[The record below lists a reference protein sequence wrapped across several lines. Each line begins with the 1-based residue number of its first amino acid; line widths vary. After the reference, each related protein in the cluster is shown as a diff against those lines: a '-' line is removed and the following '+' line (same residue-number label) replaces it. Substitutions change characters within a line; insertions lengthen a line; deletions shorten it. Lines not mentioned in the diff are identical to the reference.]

1 MIVRANI
8 SDAKTV
14 AKLAVN
20 MWSSHTI
27 DELTADFEQLL
38 ADKNVSVFLFCTK
51 ENAVGFAQCQLRL
64 DYVEGT
70 DSSPVGYLGGSIL
83 QRLIGI
89 KAMQKCFSM
98 PANNGQENVA
108 AKNLQ
113 VIVNWET
120 PKALRS
126 ICVAVS
132 MKPTASFVLQKSSK
146 AYFSLFFAPPT
157 HRYTALTHG
166 KALFCLPDE
175 GVLFS
180 S

>member
-70 DSSPVGYLGGSIL
+70 DSSPVGYLE
-83 QRLIGI
+83 GI
-89 KAMQKCFSM
+89 YVAEAYRYQGYAKMLLHACEQWARERGCKEFASDCELGNTQSLAFHLRCGFDEANRIICFT
-98 PANNGQENVA
+98 
-108 AKNLQ
+108 KKL
-113 VIVNWET
+113 
-120 PKALRS
+120 
-126 ICVAVS
+126 
-132 MKPTASFVLQKSSK
+132 
-146 AYFSLFFAPPT
+146 
-157 HRYTALTHG
+157 
-166 KALFCLPDE
+166 
-175 GVLFS
+175 
-180 S
+180 